1 VGPERTEDETMTA
14 DDDLGDP
21 VPLDPAGVVVS
32 DPGISGGEPVFRGTR
47 VPVATLFDYIKDG
60 IGLDEILADFPSLDR
75 NDVLTLLNEAES
87 LVVGQDLRGAAAEL
101 ARRAAAE

>member
-1 VGPERTEDETMTA
+1 MAT

-47 VPVATLFDYIKDG
+47 VPVATLFDYIEDG
-60 IGLDEILADFPSLDR
+60 IGLNEILENFPTLDR
-75 NDVLTLLNEAES
+75 RDVLTVLREAQS
-87 LVVGQDLRGAAAEL
+87 MVIGHDLRQAAAEW
-101 ARRAAAE
+101 RR